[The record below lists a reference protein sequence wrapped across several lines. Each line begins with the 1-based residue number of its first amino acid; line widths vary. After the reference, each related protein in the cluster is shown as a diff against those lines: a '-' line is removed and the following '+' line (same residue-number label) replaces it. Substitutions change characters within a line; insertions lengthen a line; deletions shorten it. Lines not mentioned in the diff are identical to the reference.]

1 MSDGA
6 PISPNARRWLNTI
19 SFAEGTWGGKSPRYA
34 ITFGYQPIADLSRH
48 PGRVVK
54 SGGVASAA
62 AGAYQFMP
70 STWGSVQRQLNLPD
84 FGPQSQ
90 DLAALELIKQ
100 RGVDP
105 DRDPIN
111 PQNIA
116 KLSGEWASL
125 PTMKGTSAYGQP
137 VKSASSL
144 IQFAS
149 SPTSQGATRSG
160 EAKTQQ
166 ANDFTARSAS
176 LLDAFIKRLSSV
188 GSFDSSAIPYETDPA
203 LKEEPVTRE
212 EVLELFAAKKPKTD
226 SQSAA
231 IEQGLLAAAAKRQA
245 QLDNLMA
252 AVQSSFRIDPRN
264 L

>member
-6 PISPNARRWLNTI
+6 PISSNARRWLNTI

-48 PGRVVK
+48 PDRVVK
-54 SGGVASAA
+54 SGGLASAA

-70 STWGSVQRQLNLPD
+70 STWGNVQKKLGLPD

-90 DLAALELIKQ
+90 DLAALELIRQ

-111 PQNIA
+111 QQNIA

-125 PTMKGTSAYGQP
+125 PTIKGTSAYGQP
-137 VKSASSL
+137 VKSVSSL
-144 IQFAS
+144 VQFAS
-149 SPTSQGATRSG
+149 SPTSHGATRSG
-160 EAKTQQ
+160 EAKTQP
-166 ANDFTARSAS
+166 ANDFAGRSAA
-176 LLDAFIKRLSSV
+176 LLEAFIKRLSGV
-188 GSFDSSAIPYETDPA
+188 GSFDSSVIPYETDTA
-203 LKEEPVTRE
+203 AKEEPVTRE
-212 EVLELFAAKKPKTD
+212 EVFKLLAAETPKAD
-226 SQSAA
+226 NQSAA
-231 IEQGLLAAAAKRQA
+231 IEQELLTAAARRQA